1 MFNLFWYI
9 TGKNRRFY
17 KMPIRIIW
25 GQISNLSPRF
35 PEPFNVLK
43 STPHGSGLVPLRST
57 ILRMRGPCIRTFLN
71 SLRKNDGPLR

>member
-17 KMPIRIIW
+17 KMPIWIIW

-43 STPHGSGLVPLRST
+43 STPHGSGF
-57 ILRMRGPCIRTFLN
+57 RGPCIWTFLN
-71 SLRKNDGPLR
+71 SLRKNDGPVR

>member
-17 KMPIRIIW
+17 KMPIC
-25 GQISNLSPRF
+25 SSFPH

-57 ILRMRGPCIRTFLN
+57 ILRIRGPCIWTFLN
-71 SLRKNDGPLR
+71 SLRKNDGPVR